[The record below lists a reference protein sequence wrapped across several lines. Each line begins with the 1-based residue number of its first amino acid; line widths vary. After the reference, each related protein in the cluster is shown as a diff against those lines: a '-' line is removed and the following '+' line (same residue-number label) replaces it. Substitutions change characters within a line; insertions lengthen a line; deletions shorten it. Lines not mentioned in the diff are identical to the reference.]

1 VGTDPIPHPQTHSDP
16 YAFSLW
22 CPTPLQRLYRS
33 VRLSDDAYELTSR
46 RASVVTA
53 IAWLPLFV
61 LSAMNK
67 SLDAGATVPFLRD
80 LDLQARLLVALPLL
94 VVGEVV
100 VHRHMPLIVRQF
112 VERRIVV
119 GPARD
124 HFDRAAATALRISR
138 SVYAE
143 ILILACVA
151 TIGAAVGTSVA
162 SLSSSTWYAHTTNN
176 STVLTP
182 AGWWYV
188 IVSRPLFQFVL
199 LRWYFRLI
207 VWIEFLW
214 EVSRLRLQLMPTH
227 PDRRGGLGFLF
238 ALSDLFVP
246 FLLAHGTMLAG
257 RVANGVLY
265 AGLNIRHYEVELVA
279 VPVAVLLLVLAPE
292 LMFSVQLWRSRRK
305 GLSEYGMFAQR
316 YVRDFDHKWLRGHAI
331 GSGSLLGSA
340 DIQSLADL
348 ANSFQVILNM
358 RFLPTRE
365 TILTMGLFAV
375 LPLAPLPLTMISG
388 RDLLERVIKM
398 ML

>member
-1 VGTDPIPHPQTHSDP
+1 
-16 YAFSLW
+16 
-22 CPTPLQRLYRS
+22 
-33 VRLSDDAYELTSR
+33 
-46 RASVVTA
+46 
-53 IAWLPLFV
+53 
-61 LSAMNK
+61 
-67 SLDAGATVPFLRD
+67 
-80 LDLQARLLVALPLL
+80 
-94 VVGEVV
+94 
-100 VHRHMPLIVRQF
+100 MPLTVRQF

-124 HFDRAAATALRISR
+124 HFDRVAGTALRISR
-138 SVYAE
+138 SVFAE
-143 ILILACVA
+143 ILILVCVA
-151 TIGAAVGTSVA
+151 TVGVAVGTSVG
-162 SLSSSTWYAHTTNN
+162 SLSSSTWYAQTANN

-188 IVSRPLFQFVL
+188 VVSRPLFQFVL
-199 LRWYFRLI
+199 LQWYFRFI
-207 VWIEFLW
+207 VWNEFLW

-238 ALSDLFVP
+238 ALNDLFAP

-257 RVANGVLY
+257 RVANGVIH
-265 AGLNIRHYEVELVA
+265 AGLSVRHYEVELVA
-279 VPVAVLLLVLAPE
+279 VPVAVLLFVLAPE
-292 LMFSVQLWRSRRK
+292 LMFSMQLWRTKRK

-316 YVRDFDHKWLRGHAI
+316 YVRDFDHKWLRGHAV

-348 ANSFQVILNM
+348 ANSFQVILSM
-358 RFLPTRE
+358 RVLPTRE

-388 RDLLERVIKM
+388 RDLLERLIKV